1 MIEIRITGN
10 TTADI
15 HDQMHQYLQSAAQV
29 PAPSQAPVGPPE
41 APAAPQ
47 PAYAPAPSVSPQQN
61 TAAFPPC
68 AAPVSYTHLDVY
80 KRQLLW

>member
-29 PAPSQAPVGPPE
+29 PAPS
-41 APAAPQ
+41 
-47 PAYAPAPSVSPQQN
+47 PSARRSAGSPGCT
-61 TAAFPPC
+61 TACLC
-68 AAPVSYTHLDVY
+68 ARAVP
-80 KRQLLW
+80 